1 MNFWTYAAFFIISLG
16 ASIIGAICGIGGGV
30 IVKPTL
36 DLFNVASVST
46 ISFLSG
52 CMVLS
57 MSCYS
62 VIKGMIS
69 KEQKVDMKTDT
80 PLALGAVVGGVAGK
94 QLFDIVKSASS
105 NPNRVGAVQAICL
118 GIITVGT
125 LLYTVF
131 KDKIPSKNVKN
142 IAVCVVLG
150 LVLGIMSSFLGIG
163 GGPINLVVLYYFFS
177 METKKAAN
185 SSLYIILF
193 SQLASLLV
201 TLFTGKVPEFEPLAL
216 VVMVVGGILGGIIGR
231 SINKKISSKT
241 VSKLFIGLMGII
253 ILICVYNAIRFMA

>member
-36 DLFNVASVST
+36 DVFNVASVST

-80 PLALGAVVGGVAGK
+80 PLALGAVIGGVAGK

-193 SQLASLLV
+193 SQ
-201 TLFTGKVPEFEPLAL
+201 PEFEPLAL

-241 VSKLFIGLMGII
+241 VSKLFIGLMAII